1 MCEWQGGTQL
11 LVLMEFMDL
20 GSLDSV
26 RRKLNG
32 TLPEPLLGKVAFC
45 VHLHSI
51 HSS

>member
-1 MCEWQGGTQL
+1 MCEWQGGNQL

-26 RRKLNG
+26 RHKLNG

-45 VHLHSI
+45 VRFICI